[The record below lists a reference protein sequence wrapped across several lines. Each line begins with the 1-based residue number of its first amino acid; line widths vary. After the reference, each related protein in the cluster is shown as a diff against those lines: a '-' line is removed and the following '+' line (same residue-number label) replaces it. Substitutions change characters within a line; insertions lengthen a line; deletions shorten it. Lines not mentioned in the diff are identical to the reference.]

1 MAAENGDPVTEPAT
15 PAIPA
20 ISLLPEGSILKG
32 VMLPRYDKN
41 RKLVGLLKA
50 EKMTLI
56 SSSRIFGETVV
67 MELFNPDRTSRGRV
81 DLLTADFLQDK
92 GLVQTRNPISI
103 ASDRVS
109 AQGTGLIYDLH
120 NSKGFIIGPATT
132 RISQPSPTAMNPASP
147 ALRAT
152 ALLGASFLPL
162 IAAPPAPPSVAE
174 IAQLEKEAASK
185 TPEIA
190 AANGNA
196 RKDLRTTLQASEK
209 ANKDTMEFLEQA
221 DLLAAAAKGAD
232 APEAKPL
239 EVDPNAELTII
250 NSEAGFYFDSTSG
263 VFVYLKNVRVNDP
276 RFHLT
281 AANDLKIFFEKKEPV
296 AKKDAPPKDKPVA
309 GKEAPAAGKEEPVA
323 DKDKPLAGKEEPVA
337 GKDKPAAGKD
347 KKKDSLSFGGAGF
360 GDPRKIVA
368 TGAVRM
374 VEKNPKP
381 GEAPLEVSGALFSYD
396 IASGDIIIS
405 GGYPW
410 FKRGGMYMRAK
421 SPNALIRVDKNM
433 QAVTEGSDWESGVPF
448 NQKQKR

>member
-1 MAAENGDPVTEPAT
+1 MRAAVPALLLLSPCLLTAAEKGGPAAETEPAT
-15 PAIPA
+15 RAIPA

-32 VMLPRYDKN
+32 VMLPRYDKE

-56 SSSRIFGETVV
+56 TTSRIFGETVV

-81 DLLTADFLQDK
+81 DLATADFLQDK

-103 ASDRVS
+103 VSDRVS
-109 AQGTGLIYDLH
+109 AEGTGLVYDLQQ
-120 NSKGFIIGPATT
+120 SKGFIIGPAIT

-162 IAAPPAPPSVAE
+162 IAAPPAPPSAADV
-174 IAQLEKEAASK
+174 AQLQKDATSKAPEA
-185 TPEIA
+185 A
-190 AANGNA
+190 AANA
-196 RKDLRTTLQASEK
+196 TTRKDLRSTLQASED
-209 ANKDTMEFLEQA
+209 ANKETLAFLEQA
-221 DLLAAAAKGAD
+221 DLLAAAAKGTD

-239 EVDPNAELTII
+239 EVTPDAELTII
-250 NSEAGFYFDSTSG
+250 NSEAGFYFDSASG

-281 AANDLKIFFEKKEPV
+281 AANDLKIFFDKKEPV
-296 AKKDAPPKDKPVA
+296 AKKDQAP
-309 GKEAPAAGKEEPVA
+309 EE
-323 DKDKPLAGKEEPVA
+323 
-337 GKDKPAAGKD
+337 KPAANKE
-347 KKKDSLSFGGAGF
+347 KKDSLSFGGAGF

-368 TGAVRM
+368 TGAVLM
-374 VEKNPKP
+374 TEKNPKP

-410 FKRGGMYMRAK
+410 FKRGAMYMRAK

-433 QAVTEGSDWESGVPF
+433 QAVTEGSDWESGLPT
-448 NQKQKR
+448 NQKQDQKQKR